1 VPDWGKEF
9 VIAAHLPSG
18 GATWR
23 ERDRLL
29 ARYYREIVSR
39 IVDGRL

>member
-1 VPDWGKEF
+1 MVSKTACL
-9 VIAAHLPSG
+9 VISAHLPSG
-18 GATWR
+18 GATWK

-29 ARYYREIVSR
+29 AKAYRAIITR